1 LIEAARRLEQGEQ
14 FAIVTIIRTKGST
27 PRKVGSRML
36 VDVHSNIVGS
46 VGGAAVEQIAVKRAI
61 DSLQSGKT
69 DQFELDLN
77 DIEHLQTGMICGGSV
92 ELLIE
97 PMGSG
102 SRLLLFGAGHVA
114 RAVARLAAEVG
125 FAVTVH
131 DGRTEWANRD
141 NFPRAVIK
149 IGKTEKLAEECEST
163 SEDYLAVMTYC
174 HDEDYRV
181 LTKLIRKPY
190 RYLGV
195 IGSKRKAAEIRK
207 QLTNGGFSNDEIAR
221 MTCPIGLDI
230 GSHTPNE
237 IALSVVGQL
246 VGERN
251 RK

>member
-1 LIEAARRLEQGEQ
+1 M
-14 FAIVTIIRTKGST
+14 VTIIHTTGST

-36 VDVHSNIVGS
+36 VNLHCDITGS
-46 VGGAAVEQIAVKRAI
+46 VGGAAVEQIAIKRSL
-61 DSLQSGKT
+61 DCLQSGNT
-69 DQFELDLN
+69 DRFELDLN
-77 DIEHLQTGMICGGSV
+77 DIEHLQTGMICGGTV

-97 PMGSG
+97 PMGSE

-114 RAVARLAAEVG
+114 RATARLAAEVG
-125 FAVTVH
+125 FAVTIH
-131 DGRTEWANRD
+131 DERTEWANSG
-141 NFPRAVIK
+141 NFPNSVIK
-149 IGKTEKLAEECEST
+149 IGNVEKLAEQCQPT
-163 SEDYLAVMTYC
+163 SDDYLAVMTYC

-207 QLTNGGFSNDEIAR
+207 QLAGDGFSKDEIAR

-237 IALSVVGQL
+237 IAVSVVGQL
-246 VGERN
+246 VRARN
-251 RK
+251 KGSE